1 MYGETEDTNLAK
13 QNRAS
18 FNNKQI
24 PTTFAVKSKK
34 KHHKLSQHFMPKNSK
49 GFCFQSTHT
58 CYCTKS
64 GLELL
69 N

>member
-34 KHHKLSQHFMPKNSK
+34 KTSQAFSALYAKEFQGILLPINS
-49 GFCFQSTHT
+49 H
-58 CYCTKS
+58 
-64 GLELL
+64 LL
-69 N
+69 LHQKRS